1 MAVLVAVV
9 VLVMVVLASDAM
21 PAVAATR
28 AAVGRLLSLLR
39 AISENLL
46 AWPRAAEDVAASGA
60 RHNLCW
66 LRLGLGT
73 GKEVELGPHFLRS
86 VVPCG
91 ARGSD
96 RRVRQRRGG
105 RGVHPVLGEA
115 EDGDRRHGGVR
126 RPRLEGLLLR
136 QNRRLRRREEAVGS
150 RDPAPLERG
159 RAEGRAHA
167 RRLLQLLLRLLKL
180 LLQGGRPH
188 AALKLQRVRVKGGP
202 GAAMAESVHIVPR
215 WLLMVRH
222 RDLSKR
228 RNHQQAEKE
237 GLKKKKKMCR
247 FGKGESARVAC
258 GRVGLASQRGRRGG
272 RAEGARA
279 WRNLEAGA

>member
-202 GAAMAESVHIVPR
+202 GAAMAEGVHIVPR

-228 RNHQQAEKE
+228 KIHQQAEKE
-237 GLKKKKKMCR
+237 GLKKKKVCR
-247 FGKGESARVAC
+247 FGRRIRRRVAC